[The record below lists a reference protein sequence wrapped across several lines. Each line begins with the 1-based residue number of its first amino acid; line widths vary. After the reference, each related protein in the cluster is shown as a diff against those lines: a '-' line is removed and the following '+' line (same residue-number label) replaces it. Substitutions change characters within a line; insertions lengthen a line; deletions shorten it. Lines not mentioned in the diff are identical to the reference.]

1 LARLEVGGAAEIVV
15 SSRDPRKVPILLK
28 KSELAPIG
36 LRWFWFVDFGQCS
49 LTTFAT
55 AFGGFGWF

>member
-1 LARLEVGGAAEIVV
+1 LTPPDH
-15 SSRDPRKVPILLK
+15 RDVPILLK

>member
-1 LARLEVGGAAEIVV
+1 MLEDGVLAEFGLT
-15 SSRDPRKVPILLK
+15 SSDARFVPILLK

>member
-1 LARLEVGGAAEIVV
+1 MVCALPWMARHDLSGGY
-15 SSRDPRKVPILLK
+15 RRWQILLK

>member
-1 LARLEVGGAAEIVV
+1 MSGANLNV
-15 SSRDPRKVPILLK
+15 SSWQILLK

>member
-1 LARLEVGGAAEIVV
+1 MDRTLVLFRFGQ
-15 SSRDPRKVPILLK
+15 ILLK